1 MPNSAGVEVA
11 RISVKVSPDTRKFRR
26 ELKDDLERIEKELS
40 ADIEVNTDLNAAQA
54 KADFKRLMLQL
65 KAEAAR
71 GVNIPVDI
79 NVDKDGK
86 GGFLSKLFGKKGGL
100 KNEIGDVGD
109 EAEQT
114 TTKIL
119 SMGQGFLGMS
129 RMAWIGVGVLALAA
143 PAVALVA
150 GLLAGLPSLMAAF
163 GAGAGVVAL
172 GLDGIKAAAETISP
186 VLDGVKS
193 QVSAVFQQGLTPVMA
208 QLGTML
214 QTITPGLK
222 DVAGSLVFMAQGV
235 TDVVTKGVG
244 LEQINNILSKTS
256 EFFKG
261 LTPVIAMGTQSFL
274 TLANA
279 GANSFGTLL
288 APLQTFAAQFND
300 MVNRITSNGSFQ
312 GAMQGLSQVLG
323 SVLTLFNGLFESG
336 VQAMG
341 QLGGPLSSLIDGLGQ
356 AFIALMPALTSLS
369 SLLGN
374 VLGEA
379 LKQLAPVI
387 TALTPAFTTL
397 ADTLGTLLTGSLQG
411 LGPILTQVATLLGGT
426 IKTALDALAPMLPG
440 LVSSFGQLSSTLV
453 AGLAPYIPQLA
464 TAFGQMAGAVLQLV
478 PTIVSQLVPAFM
490 TLVPAILK
498 LVPSLVSISSSF
510 ANMLPTIIPVVQII
524 LELAG
529 AVIQAGASIASF
541 LISGLSRLTGLLSEV
556 IGKVSEWVASW
567 SNGVQQVSDYV
578 GQLPGKIK
586 GWFDDAGSWLIE
598 AGKNIVQGLI
608 NGIGSMI
615 SSAVSKAKEL
625 ASGVKNAVTS
635 FLGIHSPSKV
645 FEELGV
651 FTGQGYAI
659 GLDKGFAPVLEQA
672 KELSSQIAAAVASG
686 TQDPTALLQGFSK
699 SDVGRMEKVL
709 GTEIKRIE
717 RQAKALDLQAKST
730 GNDGLKAEAQ
740 KLRDMKDQ
748 LQTQKEMLDL
758 AGDYNDE
765 TASGS
770 KGGSLEEQVAKLMS
784 SPVDFAKATGKQ
796 FLSDIGISGEGF
808 LSKALT
814 EGTKYIFNIGSVDE
828 ALDIKSRQESNDL
841 LKVVGRT

>member
-40 ADIEVNTDLNAAQA
+40 ADIPVNADLNAAQA

-79 NVDKDGK
+79 NVDKDQK
-86 GGFLSKLFGKKGGL
+86 GGLLNKLFGKNGKSPIAD
-100 KNEIGDVGD
+100 IGDD
-109 EAEQT
+109 AEQT
-114 TTKIL
+114 TQKIM

-129 RMAWIGVGVLALAA
+129 RMAWIGVGVIALAA

-172 GLDGIKAAAETISP
+172 GMDGIKAAAETIAP

-193 QVSAVFQQGLTPVMA
+193 QVSAVFQQGLTPVMG

-261 LTPVIAMGTQSFL
+261 LTPVIAIGTQSFL

-279 GANSFGTLL
+279 GANAFGTLL
-288 APLQTFAAQFND
+288 GPLQTFATQFNA
-300 MVNRITSNGSFQ
+300 MVDRITSNGAFQ
-312 GAMQGLSQVLG
+312 GAMQGMAQVLG
-323 SVLTLFNGLFESG
+323 SVLNLFTRLFEAG
-336 VQAMG
+336 TTAMG
-341 QLGGPLSSLIDGLGQ
+341 QLGGPLSTLINGFGD

-369 SLLGN
+369 GLLGN
-374 VLGEA
+374 VLGTA
-379 LKQLAPVI
+379 LSQLAPVI

-397 ADTLGTLLTGSLQG
+397 ASTLGTLLTGALQA
-411 LGPILTQVATLLGGT
+411 LGPILTQVATLLGGV
-426 IKTALDALAPMLPG
+426 IKTALDSLQPILPG
-440 LVSSFGQLSSTLV
+440 LIQNFATLSSTLV
-453 AGLAPYIPQLA
+453 TQLGPFLPQLA
-464 TAFGQMAGAVLQLV
+464 TAFGQLVGAVIQLA
-478 PTIVSQLVPAFM
+478 PMIMSQLVPAFIQ
-490 TLVPAILK
+490 LVPKIAELMPS
-498 LVPSLVSISSSF
+498 VVSLVQSF
-510 ANMLPTIIPVVQII
+510 ANLMPVILPLASALLSV
-524 LELAG
+524 AG
-529 AVIQAGASIASF
+529 AVIQVGVSIGGA
-541 LISGLSRLTGLLSEV
+541 LIGALANLTGIITGV
-556 IGKVSEWVASW
+556 IAKVSEWVASFA
-567 SNGVQQVSDYV
+567 NGAQTIAAKAAE
-578 GQLPGKIK
+578 LPGMIQSALANLMSI
-586 GWFDDAGSWLIE
+586 GLE
-598 AGKNIVQGLI
+598 AGKNLVQGLI

-615 SSAVSKAKEL
+615 SAAVGKAKEL
-625 ASGVKNAVTS
+625 ASGVASAVTN
-635 FLGIHSPSKV
+635 FLGIHSPSRL
-645 FEELGV
+645 FEEFGIN
-651 FTGQGYAI
+651 TGQGYAI

-672 KELSSQIAAAVASG
+672 KDLSAQIAAAVASG
-686 TQDPTALLQGFSK
+686 TEDPTALLNGFTK

-730 GNDGLKAEAQ
+730 GNEGLKAEAQ

-770 KGGSLEEQVAKLMS
+770 QGGSLESQVAKLMS

>member
-79 NVDKDGK
+79 NVDKDQK
-86 GGFLSKLFGKKGGL
+86 GGLLNKLFGKNGKSPIAD
-100 KNEIGDVGD
+100 IGDD
-109 EAEQT
+109 AEKT
-114 TTKIL
+114 TQKVL

-186 VLDGVKS
+186 VLDGVKA
-193 QVSAVFQQGLTPVMA
+193 QVSSVFQQGLTPVMA

-261 LTPVIAMGTQSFL
+261 LTPVIAIGTQSFL

-279 GANSFGTLL
+279 GANAFGTLL
-288 APLQTFAAQFND
+288 EPLQTFASQFNA
-300 MVNRITSNGSFQ
+300 MVDRITSNGAFQ

-323 SVLTLFNGLFESG
+323 SVLNLFTRLFESG

-341 QLGGPLSSLIDGLGQ
+341 QLGGPLSTLINGLGD

-374 VLGEA
+374 VLGTA
-379 LKQLAPVI
+379 LQQLAPII

-397 ADTLGTLLTGSLQG
+397 ADTLGTLLVGNLQA
-411 LGPILTQVATLLGGT
+411 LGPILTQVAGFIGTTL
-426 IKTALDALAPMLPG
+426 KTALDAIQPMLPG
-440 LVSSFGQLSSTLV
+440 LIQNFQTLSQTLV
-453 AGLAPYIPQLA
+453 TQLGPFLPQLA
-464 TAFGQMAGAVLQLV
+464 TAFGQLLGAVVQLA
-478 PTIVSQLVPAFM
+478 PMIISQLVPAFIQ
-490 TLVPAILK
+490 LVPKIAEM
-498 LVPSLVSISSSF
+498 VPSIVSLVQSF
-510 ANMLPTIIPVVQII
+510 ANLMPVV
-524 LELAG
+524 LPLASALLSVAG
-529 AVIQAGASIASF
+529 AVIQVGVSIGGA
-541 LISGLSRLTGLLSEV
+541 LIGALANLTGV
-556 IGKVSEWVASW
+556 ITGVISKVSEWVASFA
-567 SNGVQQVSDYV
+567 NGAQTIAAKAAE
-578 GQLPGKIK
+578 LPGMVQSALANLMQI
-586 GWFDDAGSWLIE
+586 GLD
-598 AGKNIVQGLI
+598 AGKNLVLGLI

-625 ASGVKNAVTS
+625 ASSVAGAVTN
-635 FLGIHSPSKV
+635 FLGIHSPSKL
-645 FEELGV
+645 FEQFGIN
-651 FTGQGYAI
+651 TGQGYAI

-672 KELSSQIAAAVASG
+672 KQLSAQVAAAVATG
-686 TQDPTALLQGFSK
+686 TDDPTALLQGFTK
-699 SDVGRMEKVL
+699 SDVSRMEKVL
-709 GTEIKRIE
+709 GTEIKRLD

-730 GNDGLKAEAQ
+730 GNEGLKVEAQ

-765 TASGS
+765 TSSGS
-770 KGGSLEEQVAKLMS
+770 SGGSLEEQVAKLMS

>member
-11 RISVKVSPDTRKFRR
+11 RISVKVSPNTKQFRR
-26 ELKDDLERIEKELS
+26 ELKSDLEAIEKELS
-40 ADIEVNTDLNAAQA
+40 ADIPVNADLNAAQA
-54 KADFKRLMLQL
+54 KADFKRLMMQL

-71 GVNIPVDI
+71 GVNIPVDV
-79 NVDKDGK
+79 NVDKDTK
-86 GGFLSKLFGKKGGL
+86 GGFLSKLFGKNGKSPIAD
-100 KNEIGDVGD
+100 IGDD
-109 EAEQT
+109 AEKT
-114 TTKIL
+114 TQKIL

-143 PAVALVA
+143 PAVGLVA

-163 GAGAGVVAL
+163 GAGAAVVAL
-172 GLDGIKAAAETISP
+172 GMDGIKAAAETITP

-193 QVSAVFQQGLTPVMA
+193 QVSAVFKEGLTPVMG

-288 APLQTFAAQFND
+288 GPLQTFATQFNA
-300 MVNRITSNGSFQ
+300 MVDRITSNGAFQ
-312 GAMQGLSQVLG
+312 GAMQGMAQVLG
-323 SVLTLFNGLFESG
+323 SVLNLFTRLFEAG
-336 VQAMG
+336 TTAMG
-341 QLGGPLSSLIDGLGQ
+341 QLGGPLSTLINGFGD

-369 SLLGN
+369 GLLGN
-374 VLGEA
+374 VLGTA
-379 LKQLAPVI
+379 LSQLAPVI

-397 ADTLGTLLTGSLQG
+397 ASTLGTLLTGALQA
-411 LGPILTQVATLLGGT
+411 LGPILTQVATLLGGV
-426 IKTALDALAPMLPG
+426 IKTALDSLQPILPG
-440 LVSSFGQLSSTLV
+440 LIQNFATLSSTLV
-453 AGLAPYIPQLA
+453 TQLGPFLPQLA
-464 TAFGQMAGAVLQLV
+464 TAFGQLVGAVIQLA
-478 PTIVSQLVPAFM
+478 PMIMSQLVPAFIQ
-490 TLVPAILK
+490 LVPKIAELMPSI
-498 LVPSLVSISSSF
+498 VSLVQSF
-510 ANMLPTIIPVVQII
+510 ANLMPVV
-524 LELAG
+524 LPLASALLSVAG
-529 AVIQAGASIASF
+529 AVIQVGVSIGGA
-541 LISGLSRLTGLLSEV
+541 LIGALANLTGIITGV
-556 IGKVSEWVASW
+556 IAKVSEWVSSFAS
-567 SNGVQQVSDYV
+567 GAQTIAAKAAE
-578 GQLPGKIK
+578 LPGMIQSALANLMEI
-586 GWFDDAGSWLIE
+586 GLS
-598 AGKNIVQGLI
+598 AGKNLVQGLI

-615 SSAVSKAKEL
+615 GAAVSKAKSL
-625 ASGVKNAVTS
+625 ASSVAGAVTD
-635 FLGIHSPSKV
+635 FLGIHSPSKL
-645 FEELGV
+645 FEQFGIN
-651 FTGQGYAI
+651 TGQGYAI

-672 KELSSQIAAAVASG
+672 KDLSAQIAAAVATG
-686 TQDPTALLQGFSK
+686 TDDPTALLHGFTK

-717 RQAKALDLQAKST
+717 RQAKALDLQAKAT
-730 GNDGLKAEAQ
+730 GNEGLKAEAQ
-740 KLRDMKDQ
+740 KLREMKDQ

-765 TASGS
+765 TGSGS
-770 KGGSLEEQVAKLMS
+770 KGGSLEDQVSKLMS

-808 LSKALT
+808 LSKAVT
-814 EGTKYIFNIGSVDE
+814 EGIQYIFQIGSVDE
-828 ALDIKSRQESNDL
+828 ALSIKDREESKSAL
-841 LKVVGRT
+841 ALVGRQ

>member
-26 ELKDDLERIEKELS
+26 ELKDDLEKIEKELS
-40 ADIEVNTDLNAAQA
+40 ADIEVGADLKAAQA

-100 KNEIGDVGD
+100 KNELSDIGD

-114 TTKIL
+114 TTKVL

-143 PAVALVA
+143 PAVGLVA
-150 GLLAGLPSLMAAF
+150 GILAGLPSLMAAF

-172 GLDGIKAAAETISP
+172 GMDGIKKAAETITP

-193 QVSAVFQQGLTPVMA
+193 QVSAVFQQGLTPVMG

-244 LEQINNILSKTS
+244 LEQINNILGKTS

-261 LTPVIAMGTQSFL
+261 LTPVIAIGTQSFL

-279 GANSFGTLL
+279 GANAFGTLL
-288 APLQTFAAQFND
+288 GPLQTFATQFNA
-300 MVNRITSNGSFQ
+300 MVDRITSNGAFQ
-312 GAMQGLSQVLG
+312 GAMQGMAQVLG
-323 SVLTLFNGLFESG
+323 SVLNLFTRLFESG

-341 QLGGPLSSLIDGLGQ
+341 QLGGPLSTLINGLGD

-374 VLGEA
+374 VLGTA
-379 LKQLAPVI
+379 LSQLAPII
-387 TALTPAFTTL
+387 TSLTPAFTTL
-397 ADTLGTLLTGSLQG
+397 ANTLGTLLVGNLQS
-411 LGPILTQVATLLGGT
+411 LGPILNMVAGFLGGA
-426 IKTALDALAPMLPG
+426 IKSALDAIQPMLPG
-440 LVSSFGQLSSTLV
+440 LIQSFAQLSQTLV
-453 AGLAPYIPQLA
+453 TQLGPMLPQLA
-464 TAFGQMAGAVLQLV
+464 TAFGQLVGSVVQLA
-478 PTIVSQLVPAFM
+478 PMIISQLVPAFIQLVPKIAEM
-490 TLVPAILK
+490 VPAITQM
-498 LVPSLVSISSSF
+498 VQSF
-510 ANMLPTIIPVVQII
+510 ANMMPVILPLASALLSV
-524 LELAG
+524 AG
-529 AVIQAGASIASF
+529 AVIQVGVSIGGA
-541 LISGLSRLTGLLSEV
+541 LIGALANLMGIVSNV
-556 IGKVSEWVASW
+556 ISKVSEWVASFT
-567 SNGVQQVSDYV
+567 NGAQTIAAKAAE
-578 GQLPGKIK
+578 LPGMVQSALANLMQI
-586 GWFDDAGSWLIE
+586 GLD
-598 AGKNIVQGLI
+598 AGKNLVQGLI
-608 NGIGSMI
+608 NGIGSMV
-615 SSAVSKAKEL
+615 SAAVAKAKSL
-625 ASGVKNAVTS
+625 ASSVAGAVTD
-635 FLGIHSPSKV
+635 FLGIHSPSRL
-645 FEELGV
+645 FEEFGIN
-651 FTGQGYAI
+651 TGQGYAI

-672 KELSSQIAAAVASG
+672 KQLSAQVAAAVASG
-686 TQDPTALLQGFSK
+686 TEDPTALLQGFSK
-699 SDVGRMEKVL
+699 TDVSRMEKVL
-709 GTEIKRIE
+709 GTEIKKYE

-730 GNDGLKAEAQ
+730 GNESLKAEAQ
-740 KLRDMKDQ
+740 KLRDMKEQ
-748 LQTQKEMLDL
+748 LQTQKDMLDL
-758 AGDYNDE
+758 AGDFNDE
-765 TASGS
+765 TTSGN
-770 KGGSLEEQVAKLMS
+770 GAGSLESQVAKLMA

-808 LSKALT
+808 ISKALT